1 MSARSKARKAALDLL
16 YESDIRKVS
25 ADVILAQRL
34 EGLEY
39 IIRDYTKTL
48 IEGVVRN
55 KMKIDELIQTY
66 AQGWDFDR
74 LPVVDRNILRL
85 SIFEILFQGDLPP
98 AVAISEAVEL
108 AKTLSTEDSANYVN
122 GLLSTIEKLKDG
134 IVIDS

>member
-85 SIFEILFQGDLPP
+85 SIFEILFQGDIPS

>member
-16 YESDIRKVS
+16 YESDIRKVP

-85 SIFEILFQGDLPP
+85 SIFEILFQGDIPS

>member
-85 SIFEILFQGDLPP
+85 SIFEILFQGDIPS

-108 AKTLSTEDSANYVN
+108 AKTLSTEDSANFVN
-122 GLLSTIEKLKDG
+122 GLLSTIEIG
-134 IVIDS
+134 RAHV

>member
-25 ADVILAQRL
+25 ADVLLTQRI

-48 IEGVVRN
+48 IEGVVQN
-55 KMKIDELIQTY
+55 KVKIDELIQTY

-85 SIFEILFQGDLPP
+85 SIFELLFQVELPP

>member
-85 SIFEILFQGDLPP
+85 SIFEILFQGDIPS

-108 AKTLSTEDSANYVN
+108 AKTLSTEDSANFVN

>member
-25 ADVILAQRL
+25 ADVLLTQRI

-48 IEGVVRN
+48 IEGVVQN
-55 KMKIDELIQTY
+55 KVKIDELIQTY

-85 SIFEILFQGDLPP
+85 SIFELLFQAELPP

-108 AKTLSTEDSANYVN
+108 AKTLSTEDSEIGRAHV
-122 GLLSTIEKLKDG
+122 
-134 IVIDS
+134 